1 MSALDLRPRNNALG
15 DHQLDET
22 RQPLFV
28 VAHPQ
33 GLGPRNQ
40 LALVSGGINVPFSPG
55 PHGPDQCEYACFPTP
70 MEDRLVLL
78 RLDGTHAVHATEIMN
93 AIHGLF
99 PGRLPCTTPT
109 PIIESRVTS
118 EASCSSVR
126 FSVPIGRSGNT
137 R

>member
-1 MSALDLRPRNNALG
+1 MSALDLRPRHQTLG
-15 DHQLDET
+15 YYQLEET

-40 LALVSGGINVPFSPG
+40 LALVPGGIDVPFAPG
-55 PHGPDQCEYACFPTP
+55 PHGPDQREYACFPTR
-70 MEDRLVLL
+70 MEDRLIRL
-78 RLDGTHAVHATEIMN
+78 RLDGTHAVHATEIVN
-93 AIHGLF
+93 AVHGLF
-99 PGRLPCTTPT
+99 PGRGVCTAPT
-109 PIIESRVTS
+109 PIMESRVTS

-126 FSVPIGRSGNT
+126 LSVPPGRSGNT